1 MPKRAWEVAAEDELP
16 NGWMPDSGQPVVEI
30 DDQAGSI
37 GEQEMDDQLLQE
49 LYSVAWVLKRFG
61 GVFSIAA
68 DREELAPD
76 IWKTKR
82 YLILWESYAPG
93 RRRQAPEPQP
103 ETVAEPAESE
113 LEPAAA

>member
-1 MPKRAWEVAAEDELP
+1 VPAEDELP
-16 NGWMPDSGQPVVEI
+16 EGWTPDSGEPVAEI
-30 DDQAGSI
+30 DQGSE
-37 GEQEMDDQLLQE
+37 EQMEDQLLSE

-76 IWKTKR
+76 IWRTKR

-93 RRRQAPEPQP
+93 RRRQPEPEQVVEP
-103 ETVAEPAESE
+103 EPEPVTA
-113 LEPAAA
+113 

>member
-1 MPKRAWEVAAEDELP
+1 VPAEDELP
-16 NGWMPDSGQPVVEI
+16 EGWKPDAGEPVVEI
-30 DDQAGSI
+30 DEGS
-37 GEQEMDDQLLQE
+37 EQEMEDQLLSE

-76 IWKTKR
+76 IWRTKR

-93 RRRQAPEPQP
+93 RRRQPAPDPEPEQVP
-103 ETVAEPAESE
+103 EPEP
-113 LEPAAA
+113 EPVTA

>member
-1 MPKRAWEVAAEDELP
+1 MPKRAWEVPAENDLP
-16 NGWMPDSGQPVVEI
+16 EGWTPDAGDPVVEI
-30 DDQAGSI
+30 DETEFAT
-37 GEQEMDDQLLQE
+37 EQEMEDQLLQE

-68 DREELAPD
+68 DREEIAPD
-76 IWKTKR
+76 IWRTKR

-93 RRRQAPEPQP
+93 RRRQAPPTP
-103 ETVAEPAESE
+103 ETAEAEPE

>member
-1 MPKRAWEVAAEDELP
+1 
-16 NGWMPDSGQPVVEI
+16 MPDSGQPVVEI
-30 DDQAGSI
+30 DDQGGAL

-76 IWKTKR
+76 IWRTKR

-93 RRRQAPEPQP
+93 RRRQAAPEPQP
-103 ETVAEPAESE
+103 EPAAEPAEAD
-113 LEPAAA
+113 LEAAVV